1 MILSTLKTSFLSCLL
16 MFTVFSRIETCKNKF
31 LQCALSILAYCRH
44 WGGGSRFWGM
54 TQPLLSSV
62 AISWCNVAKLF
73 IRDTTPE
80 SERTYTAWICVP
92 HSQTLYDTLRVWLQ
106 PSKSTG
112 VQNFRTKT
120 GKVLGTRACQ
130 SPSNYFQN
138 MPDFTERIF
147 NVSQGQWQVGLALL
161 ELFIPLC

>member
-1 MILSTLKTSFLSCLL
+1 

-73 IRDTTPE
+73 RRDTTPE
-80 SERTYTAWICVP
+80 SERTYAAWICVP
-92 HSQTLYDTLRVWLQ
+92 HSQTLYDTLRVWHSHLSLLRCRTSE
-106 PSKSTG
+106 PKLGKSL
-112 VQNFRTKT
+112 V
-120 GKVLGTRACQ
+120 
-130 SPSNYFQN
+130 P
-138 MPDFTERIF
+138 
-147 NVSQGQWQVGLALL
+147 GLASHIVTIFTTCQILQKEFSMFPKGNGKWFSIPRIYWGA
-161 ELFIPLC
+161 ELQNQNWESHWY